1 MKPKHLG
8 IAIVILSIAIITLML
23 SFKLQYD
30 RQQLKACAEACGQAG
45 AESCTIASC
54 PYHKG
59 GTLSWIPLLVSSLV
73 AGLGGIGIY
82 LALSKDEKII
92 TQKEY
97 DLSGLS
103 DNEKKAFG
111 LVKEKKEGIYQSKIV
126 EKLSLSKVKVTRIL
140 DKLEQHE
147 LIERKRRGMS
157 NLIVVK

>member
-8 IAIVILSIAIITLML
+8 IAIVILSIAIIALML
-23 SFKLQYD
+23 SFKIQFD
-30 RQQLKACAEACGQAG
+30 RQQLKACTEACGQEG

-54 PYHKG
+54 PYHNAG
-59 GTLSWIPLLVSSLV
+59 SLGLIPLIASILV

-92 TQKEY
+92 MQKEY

-103 DNEKKAFG
+103 DEEQKAFD
-111 LVKEKKEGIYQSKIV
+111 LVKEKKEGIYQSEIV
-126 EKLSLSKVKVTRIL
+126 EKLNLSKVKITRIL
-140 DKLEQHE
+140 DKLEQRE

-157 NLIVVK
+157 NLIFVK